1 MLLTYPDIGKVLP
14 CFPSFDADLYRA
26 GNMIG
31 MMTWLFSSMRDIM
44 YSLFQKYN
52 ARSAT
57 CNKWMLVPIFSTERS
72 NEKSRNIDLK
82 VRAGDTLGNLFEKR
96 FLNFDKLGGLD
107 HIQNL
112 LNLAQKHHL
121 AETHVLRTFKAEGK
135 GRLPP
140 FENMSS
146 AKTLR
151 AP

>member
-1 MLLTYPDIGKVLP
+1 MLLTYPNIGKVLG
-14 CFPSFDADLYRA
+14 CFPSFDANLYRA

-57 CNKWMLVPIFSTERS
+57 CNKWMLIPIFSTERT
-72 NEKSRNIDLK
+72 NEKSRNINLK

-112 LNLAQKHHL
+112 LNLAQKHYL
-121 AETHVLRTFKAEGK
+121 AETHAMRTFKAQSKGK
-135 GRLPP
+135 LPP
-140 FENMSS
+140 FESTS
-146 AKTLR
+146 WAKTSR

>member
-1 MLLTYPDIGKVLP
+1 MLLTYPNIGKVLG
-14 CFPSFDADLYRA
+14 CFPSFDANLYRA

-57 CNKWMLVPIFSTERS
+57 CNKWMLVPIFSTERT

-121 AETHVLRTFKAEGK
+121 AETHAMRTFKAERQMK
-135 GRLPP
+135 ITS
-140 FENMSS
+140 F
-146 AKTLR
+146 
-151 AP
+151 

>member
-1 MLLTYPDIGKVLP
+1 
-14 CFPSFDADLYRA
+14 
-26 GNMIG
+26 
-31 MMTWLFSSMRDIM
+31 M

-57 CNKWMLVPIFSTERS
+57 CNKWMLIPIFSTERS
-72 NEKSRNIDLK
+72 NEKSRNINLK

-121 AETHVLRTFKAEGK
+121 PETHVLRIFKAEGK
-135 GRLPP
+135 GKLPP
-140 FENMSS
+140 FENMSW
-146 AKTLR
+146 AKTSR